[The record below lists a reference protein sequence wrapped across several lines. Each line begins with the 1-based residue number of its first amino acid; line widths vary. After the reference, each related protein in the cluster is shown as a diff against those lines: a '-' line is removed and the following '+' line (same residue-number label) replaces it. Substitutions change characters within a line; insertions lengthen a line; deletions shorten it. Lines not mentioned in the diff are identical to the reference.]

1 MYTTIPHYIIKKVS
15 DKEKVNYQ
23 AIWKV
28 LPVEVQT
35 IFVSKKT
42 ASFYI
47 VDRYANRYANSRFFR
62 NLLTMAGKANFGV
75 SINNSSKSHLEI
87 NLTFLNT
94 HF

>member
-1 MYTTIPHYIIKKVS
+1 MYTTIPHYIIKKVP
-15 DKEKVNYQ
+15 DKEQVNYQ

-28 LPVEVQT
+28 LPVEAQA

-47 VDRYANRYANSRFFR
+47 VDRYANSRFFR